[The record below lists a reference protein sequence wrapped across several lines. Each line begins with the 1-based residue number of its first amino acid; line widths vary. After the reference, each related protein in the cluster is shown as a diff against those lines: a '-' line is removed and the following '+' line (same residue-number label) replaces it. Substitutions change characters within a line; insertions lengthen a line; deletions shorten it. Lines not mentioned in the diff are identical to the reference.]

1 MRPAG
6 APLANPCR
14 WGPQMTDP
22 SERLILV
29 VDDSPPTCLYL
40 KRLLERK
47 GYRVLTA
54 GDGAVGARMAME
66 HLPDLILLDKEMPG
80 MHGFDVSRILRR
92 HNDTSGIP
100 ILMISSESQIEEKIR
115 GLDMGADD
123 FIAKGISG
131 EELYSKINAF
141 LRIKDLQDS
150 LRRESDKLNQIF
162 RYLHEPVAICGA
174 DDRLLLASQVFLS
187 LLRMPREVTQFKS
200 MTEILMTLEVGPETI
215 AQLQAGTHEDVRL
228 KITLDEKTTYLKCR
242 TARIHLGEDSTALAY
257 IFSDVTREVE
267 AEQMKADFH
276 SMIAHD
282 LRSPMSVIQGYV
294 SLMASGKTGAINAT
308 QNEFLESV
316 NRKIGE
322 MTSLLNDFLDINKI
336 DAGFVNLKCDDM
348 NLGELVSGV
357 VDDLTPM
364 AESSDIAIEV
374 NLPEFA
380 LLVHADSLRVT
391 QIMRNLLSNAI
402 KYNVEGGWIRLS
414 LAVEGRWARV
424 EICDGG
430 IGMSEDEQRVLFQP
444 YTRGSSQRRI
454 KGVGLGVVIVKKLV
468 ESHGGTVTVAS
479 APGRGSTFVFT
490 LPLAIGPASEG
501 PGTPDS
507 AVEALTV
514 DQPTAVH

>member
-1 MRPAG
+1 MG
-6 APLANPCR
+6 SL
-14 WGPQMTDP
+14 MTEP

-47 GYRVLTA
+47 GYRVLAA

-92 HNDTSGIP
+92 HQDTSGIP
-100 ILMISSESQIEEKIR
+100 ILMISSESQTEEKIR

-162 RYLHEPVAICGA
+162 RYLHEPVAICGT

-187 LLRMPREVTQFKS
+187 LLRMPREVTQFKT
-200 MTEILMTLEVGPETI
+200 MTEILLTLEVDPETI
-215 AQLQAGTHEDVRL
+215 ARLQAGTHEDVRL
-228 KITLDEKTTYLKCR
+228 RIHLDERTTHLKCR

-257 IFSDVTREVE
+257 IFSDITREVE

-294 SLMASGKTGAINAT
+294 SLMASGKTGAVNAT
-308 QNEFLESV
+308 QSEFLDSV

-348 NLGELVSGV
+348 NLGELMLGV
-357 VDDLTPM
+357 VADLTPM

-374 NLPEFA
+374 DLPQA
-380 LLVHADSLRVT
+380 PLLAHADSLRVT
-391 QIMRNLLSNAI
+391 QILRNLLSNAI
-402 KYNVEGGWIRLS
+402 KYNVEGGWIRLALS
-414 LAVEGRWARV
+414 ARGQWARV
-424 EICDGG
+424 EIRDGG
-430 IGMSEDEQRVLFQP
+430 IGMSEDELKVLFQP

-468 ESHGGTVTVAS
+468 ESHGGEVSVTS
-479 APGRGSTFVFT
+479 EPGKGSTFVFT
-490 LPLAIGPASEG
+490 LPLAVSSVTADPGAPEAAVQPLAPEAPA
-501 PGTPDS
+501 
-507 AVEALTV
+507 V
-514 DQPTAVH
+514 VH

>member
-1 MRPAG
+1 
-6 APLANPCR
+6 
-14 WGPQMTDP
+14 MTEP
-22 SERLILV
+22 SERQILV

-54 GDGAVGARMAME
+54 GDGALGARMAME

-92 HNDTSGIP
+92 HQDTSGIP
-100 ILMISSESQIEEKIR
+100 ILMISSESQTEEKIR

-150 LRRESDKLNQIF
+150 LRRESEKLGQIF
-162 RYLHEPVAICGA
+162 RLLHEPVAICKA
-174 DDRLLLASQVFLS
+174 DDHLLLASQVFLN
-187 LLRMPREVTQFKS
+187 LLRMPREVTQFKT
-200 MTEILMTLEVGPETI
+200 MTEILTTLGVEPELI
-215 AQLQAGTHEDVRL
+215 AHLRAGTHEDVRL
-228 KITLDEKTTYLKCR
+228 RIRLDEQVTHLRCR
-242 TARIHLGEDSTALAY
+242 TARMQVGEDNTALAY
-257 IFSDVTREVE
+257 IFRDITREVE

-294 SLMASGKTGAINAT
+294 SLMASGKTGAVNAT
-308 QNEFLESV
+308 QAEFLDSIS
-316 NRKIGE
+316 RKIGE
-322 MTSLLNDFLDINKI
+322 MTALLNDFLDINKI

-348 NLGELVSGV
+348 NLCELVRGV

-374 NLPEFA
+374 ELPA
-380 LLVHADSLRVT
+380 TQLLVHADSLRVT
-391 QIMRNLLSNAI
+391 QILRNLLSNAI
-402 KYNVEGGWIRLS
+402 KYNVEGGWIRLA
-414 LAVEGRWARV
+414 LTEDAGWARV
-424 EICDGG
+424 EVRDGG
-430 IGMSEDEQRVLFQP
+430 IGMNEDELRVLFQP
-444 YTRGSSQRRI
+444 YTRGSAQRRI

-468 ESHGGTVTVAS
+468 ESHGGTVGVTS
-479 APGRGSTFVFT
+479 EPGHGSTFVFT
-490 LPLAIGPASEG
+490 LPLAGARSPQPGAE
-501 PGTPDS
+501 PGTATPPP
-507 AVEALTV
+507 ALPV
-514 DQPTAVH
+514 GVH

>member
-1 MRPAG
+1 MSE
-6 APLANPCR
+6 
-14 WGPQMTDP
+14 P

-47 GYRVLTA
+47 GYRVLAA

-92 HNDTSGIP
+92 HQDTSGIP
-100 ILMISSESQIEEKIR
+100 ILMISSESQTEEKIR

-162 RYLHEPVAICGA
+162 RFLHEPVAICGG

-187 LLRMPREVTQFKS
+187 LLRMPREVTQFKT
-200 MTEILMTLEVGPETI
+200 MTEILLTLEVGPDTI
-215 AQLQAGTHEDVRL
+215 ARLQAGTHEDVRL
-228 KITLDEKTTYLKCR
+228 RIQLDGQTTHLKCR
-242 TARIHLGEDSTALAY
+242 TARIHLGEDNTALAY
-257 IFSDVTREVE
+257 IFSDITREVE

-294 SLMASGKTGAINAT
+294 SLMASGKTGAINPT
-308 QNEFLESV
+308 QTEFLESV

-322 MTSLLNDFLDINKI
+322 MTALLNDFLDINKI

-348 NLGELVSGV
+348 NLGELMAGV

-364 AESSDIAIEV
+364 ADSSDIAIELEMPPQAV
-374 NLPEFA
+374 
-380 LLVHADSLRVT
+380 LVHADSLRVT
-391 QIMRNLLSNAI
+391 QILRNLLSNAI

-414 LAVEGRWARV
+414 LGSGDGWAKV
-424 EICDGG
+424 EIRDGG
-430 IGMSEDEQRVLFQP
+430 IGMNQDELAVLFQP
-444 YTRGSSQRRI
+444 YTRGSAQRRI

-468 ESHGGTVTVAS
+468 ESHGGSVQVTS
-479 APGRGSTFVFT
+479 EPGRGSTFVFT
-490 LPLAIGPASEG
+490 LPLAVGGDPVTKGHADGAVATLEPAAS
-501 PGTPDS
+501 
-507 AVEALTV
+507 
-514 DQPTAVH
+514 DQPAPVH